1 MGSWFDSEKDNTMAI
16 TCNICG
22 YTLNPDD
29 AQLCGICQRPLNVT
43 GRLAETNVAGDIQT
57 EVMPPIRTARSAR
70 PAATADNPQQ
80 ADAINL
86 NILEGRLSHVE
97 QHDELPAKGV
107 YQILSYLLLFFCFGI
122 PYVVL
127 FLLSGIFS
135 FSLIILGF
143 TNVAAVFNPV
153 SWTHF
158 ISEMLE
164 VVFLK
169 RIGFNNMVPVYRG
182 MVQLV
187 SGNDVHFQFFGPL
200 RLGNLIEG
208 HRIRFQGRM
217 QGGNFIARSGMDL
230 DTSAQISSG
239 HRDPWP
245 IIFAFILIVSCG
257 FFTYGYLTFW
267 PQIQPFVMRLM
278 R

>member
-1 MGSWFDSEKDNTMAI
+1 MSI

-29 AQLCGICQRPLNVT
+29 AIHCGICHRPLAGSVRPPENVM
-43 GRLAETNVAGDIQT
+43 AEDLQT
-57 EVMPPIRTARSAR
+57 EVITSNRRAR
-70 PAATADNPQQ
+70 PTQTAATAGNPQQ
-80 ADAINL
+80 TYAINP
-86 NILEGRLSHVE
+86 NMLEGRLSYVE
-97 QHDELPAKGV
+97 RNDERPTKGV
-107 YQILSYLLLFFCFGI
+107 YQILSYLLLFFCFGL
-122 PYVVL
+122 PYGVL

-143 TNVAAVFNPV
+143 PNVAGVFNPV

-164 VVFLK
+164 VVFLR
-169 RIGFNNMVPVYRG
+169 RIGLNSMVPVYRG
-182 MVQLV
+182 MVQLA

-200 RLGNLIEG
+200 RLGNLIQG

-217 QGGNFIARSGMDL
+217 QGGNFVARSGTDL

-245 IIFAFILIVSCG
+245 MIFAFLLVVSGG
-257 FFTYGYLTFW
+257 FFTYGYLTLW

>member
-1 MGSWFDSEKDNTMAI
+1 MSI

-29 AQLCGICQRPLNVT
+29 AQRCGICQRPLAVS
-43 GRLAETNVAGDIQT
+43 GRLPENNVPGDIQT
-57 EVMPPIRTARSAR
+57 EVIPPNRTARPAR
-70 PAATADNPQQ
+70 PAATADNPRQP
-80 ADAINL
+80 DAINS
-86 NILEGRLSHVE
+86 NVLEGRLSHVE
-97 QHDELPAKGV
+97 RHDERPTKSV
-107 YQILSYLLLFFCFGI
+107 FQILSYLLLFFCFGL
-122 PYVVL
+122 PYGVL

-143 TNVAAVFNPV
+143 SNVAAVFNPV

-164 VVFLK
+164 VVFLR
-169 RIGFNNMVPVYRG
+169 RIGLNSMVPIYRG
-182 MVQLV
+182 MIQLA

-200 RLGNLIEG
+200 RLGNLIQG

-217 QGGNFIARSGMDL
+217 QGGNFVARSGVDL
-230 DTSAQISSG
+230 DTSAEISSG

-245 IIFAFILIVSCG
+245 IIFAFLLAVSGG
-257 FFTYGYLTFW
+257 FFTYGYLTLW
-267 PQIQPFVMRLM
+267 PQIQPFVMRSM